1 MNARPFPV
9 KFFMIDNLP
18 MTEPERS
25 LPRHVGIIMD
35 GNGRW
40 ARSRGLPRVAGHSEG
55 AKAVNRIVTA
65 CRRRGISVLTLFAF
79 STQNWVRPSLEVQ
92 ALMALLGEYVK
103 SERRTIMDNGIRL
116 VAIGEIDT
124 LPDPPRTALEKL
136 IEDSSSNTGMTLC
149 LALSYGGKEEITAA
163 AKEVAALAARGE
175 LDPMK
180 IDVESF
186 AAHLWSAALGPVD
199 LLIRTSGELRI
210 SNFLLWSLAY
220 AELYFC
226 EAMWPA
232 FGERELDLAL
242 AAFAERNRR
251 YGDVGK

>member
-1 MNARPFPV
+1 
-9 KFFMIDNLP
+9 
-18 MTEPERS
+18 MTESERA

-40 ARSRGLPRVAGHSEG
+40 ARSRGLPRVAGHGEG
-55 AKAVNRIVTA
+55 AKAVNRVVTA

-79 STQNWVRPSLEVQ
+79 SAQNWIRPSLEVQ

-103 SERRTIMDNGIRL
+103 SERRTILDNGIRL
-116 VAIGEIDT
+116 VAIGET
-124 LPDPPRTALEKL
+124 GALPDNPRKALEKL
-136 IEDSSSNTGMTLC
+136 IADSAGNTGMTLC
-149 LALSYGGKEEITAA
+149 LALSYGGREEIAAA

-175 LDPMK
+175 LDPAK

-186 AAHLWSAALGPVD
+186 NAHLWSAALGPVD

-220 AELYFC
+220 AELYFSD
-226 EAMWPA
+226 AMWPD
-232 FGERELDLAL
+232 FGERDLDLAL
-242 AAFAERNRR
+242 ASFAGRARR